1 MTAHLSETAM
11 SLTMVVPALNEEEA
25 IENTL
30 RRCLTA
36 RAALIRE
43 AHLGR
48 VSVVAVSD
56 GSTDRTAEIAR
67 SVEGVEVVVFP
78 RNRGYGAAIK
88 AGWDHAPADLLAF
101 IDADGTCDPLQ
112 FVPMC
117 SLLIRDDLDM
127 VLGNR
132 MGSASRMPWIRRL
145 GNVIFAH
152 LLGHLSGRRVRDT
165 ASGMRVL
172 RSRALHRL
180 LPLPDGLHFTPA
192 MSARALVDGDV
203 RVGEMEMPY
212 EERIGRSKLAVVRDG
227 LRFLRVILSATA
239 YVRLSRLT
247 LPLIVA
253 GGAAAAALLSGPSVF
268 YVMHGEL
275 EEWMFYRITLAL
287 TLSTMALS
295 LLCSTIIAEHVSALA
310 RFGYHEFEPE
320 TRGVWRYQTL
330 QVLVGIVTGLGVV
343 GVLLNVE
350 GVRQFLSSGQVTL
363 HWSRVILG
371 AFFGIN
377 LVLLMSTLG
386 VLKVVRALH
395 SRQPYVK
402 ASAPES
408 RRVVVER
415 VAS

>member
-1 MTAHLSETAM
+1 
-11 SLTMVVPALNEEEA
+11 
-25 IENTL
+25 
-30 RRCLTA
+30 
-36 RAALIRE
+36 
-43 AHLGR
+43 
-48 VSVVAVSD
+48 
-56 GSTDRTAEIAR
+56 
-67 SVEGVEVVVFP
+67 
-78 RNRGYGAAIK
+78 
-88 AGWDHAPADLLAF
+88 
-101 IDADGTCDPLQ
+101 
-112 FVPMC
+112 
-117 SLLIRDDLDM
+117 
-127 VLGNR
+127 
-132 MGSASRMPWIRRL
+132 
-145 GNVIFAH
+145 
-152 LLGHLSGRRVRDT
+152 
-165 ASGMRVL
+165 
-172 RSRALHRL
+172 
-180 LPLPDGLHFTPA
+180 
-192 MSARALVDGDV
+192 
-203 RVGEMEMPY
+203 MPY

-343 GVLLNVE
+343 GVLLIVE